1 MSGNA
6 RLPQPPNDMPAPT
19 TKTERG
25 TKVLAVWLPVITV
38 IIGLAYAAIGYYIL
52 LLPKISQLLP
62 GGEYDLT
69 GIQARISEDEKFM
82 TDANAAMAK
91 FSGLS
96 LENRKRASQIVP
108 LGDADIA
115 GILVQLDEI
124 ARANNMRLKNIDAVI
139 SEKIVTALGRKPV
152 RISATFEGG
161 NYEQYKLLLKDIER
175 SLRLFDVQN
184 LTIARGA
191 STYSM
196 VLTSYFLDKP
206 SAAAA
211 KPAAK

>member
-1 MSGNA
+1 
-6 RLPQPPNDMPAPT
+6 MPAPT

-38 IIGLAYAAIGYYIL
+38 IIGLAYAVAGYYLL
-52 LLPKISQLLP
+52 LLPKISQLMT
-62 GGEYDLT
+62 GSEYDLT

-82 TDANAAMAK
+82 TDANDALKK

-96 LENRKRASQIVP
+96 AENRRRASQIVP
-108 LGDADIA
+108 LADADIP

-124 ARANNMRLKNIDAVI
+124 AQANNMALKNVDAV
-139 SEKIVTALGRKPV
+139 SNEKIVTALGRKPV
-152 RISATFEGG
+152 RISASFEGG

-184 LTIARGA
+184 LTVTRGS
-191 STYSM
+191 STFGM
-196 VLTSYFLDKP
+196 ILTSYFLDKP
-206 SAAAA
+206 GAAAA
-211 KPAAK
+211 KPAVK

>member
-1 MSGNA
+1 
-6 RLPQPPNDMPAPT
+6 MPAPT
-19 TKTERG
+19 TKTEQG
-25 TKVLAVWLPVITV
+25 KKVLAIWLPVITI
-38 IIGLAYAAIGYYIL
+38 IIGLAYAVVGYFFL
-52 LLPKISQLLP
+52 LLPKISQLMT

-82 TDANAAMAK
+82 ADANDALKK

-96 LENRKRASQIVP
+96 AENRRRASRVVP
-108 LGDADIA
+108 LADADIP
-115 GILVQLDEI
+115 GILVQLDEL
-124 ARANNMRLKNIDAVI
+124 ARANNMRLKAVDAVV

-184 LTIARGA
+184 LTISRGA
-191 STYSM
+191 NTYNM
-196 VLTSYFLDKP
+196 ILTSYFLDKP
-206 SAAAA
+206 AAVAA
-211 KPAAK
+211 KPSVN